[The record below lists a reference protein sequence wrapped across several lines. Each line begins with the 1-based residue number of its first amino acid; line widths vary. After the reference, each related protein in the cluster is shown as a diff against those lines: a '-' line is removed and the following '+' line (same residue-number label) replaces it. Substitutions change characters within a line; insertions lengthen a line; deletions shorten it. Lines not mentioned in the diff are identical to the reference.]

1 MADNYLE
8 KKMEAF
14 REGRQVIRRQGTS
27 VEGLLNVLA
36 EDAAGKAE
44 EPAAY
49 AAGSVMPVQ
58 LEAIVRGASRLKE
71 SESFRFEVDE
81 ASAVIRILGPGSP
94 RKYLI
99 EAGELILAMRLK
111 AAELHL
117 RSSVSIRPES
127 TAPANPL
134 IATLSIWKSA

>member
-14 REGRQVIRRQGTS
+14 REGKQVIRRQGTS
-27 VEGLLNVLA
+27 VEGLLKVLA
-36 EDAAGKAE
+36 EDAVGKAGASSAE
-44 EPAAY
+44 AA
-49 AAGSVMPVQ
+49 VMPVQ
-58 LEAIVRGASRLKE
+58 LEAIVRAASRLKE

-81 ASAVIRILGPGSP
+81 AGAVIRILGPGSP

-99 EAGELILAMRLK
+99 AAGELILAMRLK

-117 RSSVSIRPES
+117 NCTVDIRPES

-134 IATLSIWKSA
+134 LAALIVSK

>member
-14 REGRQVIRRQGTS
+14 REGRQVIRRQGAS
-27 VEGLLNVLA
+27 LEGLLNVLA
-36 EDAAGKAE
+36 EDAAGKAGASSAE
-44 EPAAY
+44 AA
-49 AAGSVMPVQ
+49 VMPVQ
-58 LEAIVRGASRLKE
+58 LEAIVRAASRLNE
-71 SESFRFEVDE
+71 AGAFRFEVDE
-81 ASAVIRILGPGSP
+81 SDAVIRILGPSSP
-94 RKYLI
+94 RRYLF

-117 RSSVSIRPES
+117 CSSVSIRSET

-134 IATLSIWKSA
+134 LAEVKVRR

>member
-14 REGRQVIRRQGTS
+14 REGKQVIRRQGTS
-27 VEGLLNVLA
+27 VEGLLKVLA
-36 EDAAGKAE
+36 EDAVGKVE
-44 EPAAY
+44 EPAAD

-58 LEAIVRGASRLKE
+58 LEAIVRAASRLGE
-71 SESFRFEVDE
+71 SEPFRFEVDE
-81 ASAVIRILGPGSP
+81 AGAVIRILGPGSP

-99 EAGELILAMRLK
+99 AAGELILAMRLK

-117 RSSVSIRPES
+117 NCTVDIRPES

-134 IATLSIWKSA
+134 LAALTVSK

>member
-8 KKMEAF
+8 KKMEEF
-14 REGRQVIRRQGTS
+14 RSGRKVVRRPS
-27 VEGLLNVLA
+27 ASLESLLRETATEA
-36 EDAAGKAE
+36 EPDAGVSPAG
-44 EPAAY
+44 
-49 AAGSVMPVQ
+49 VMPVQ
-58 LEAIVRGASRLKE
+58 LEAIVRAASRLKE
-71 SESFRFEVDE
+71 SEPFRFEVDE
-81 ASAVIRILGPGSP
+81 AGAVIRILGPGSP

>member
-14 REGRQVIRRQGTS
+14 REGKQVIRRQGTS
-27 VEGLLNVLA
+27 VEGLLKVLA
-36 EDAAGKAE
+36 EDAVGKVE
-44 EPAAY
+44 VPAAD

-58 LEAIVRGASRLKE
+58 LEAIVRAASRLGE
-71 SESFRFEVDE
+71 SESFRIEVDE
-81 ASAVIRILGPGSP
+81 AGAVIRILGPGSP
-94 RKYLI
+94 RRYLL
-99 EAGELILAMRLK
+99 EAGGLILAMRLK

-117 RSSVSIRPES
+117 RCSVSIQPES

-134 IATLSIWKSA
+134 IATLNVVK

>member
-14 REGRQVIRRQGTS
+14 REGRQVIRRQGAS

-36 EDAAGKAE
+36 EDAAGKAGASSAE
-44 EPAAY
+44 AA
-49 AAGSVMPVQ
+49 VMPVQ
-58 LEAIVRGASRLKE
+58 LEAIVRAASRLKE
-71 SESFRFEVDE
+71 SEPFRFEVDE
-81 ASAVIRILGPGSP
+81 AGAVIRILGPGSP
-94 RKYLI
+94 RRYLI
-99 EAGELILAMRLK
+99 ETGGLILAMRLK

-117 RSSVSIRPES
+117 HSFVSIRPES

-134 IATLSIWKSA
+134 IATLKVVK